1 MLQCRGKTV
10 EEVWNA
16 IHTAEKRKE
25 RNGTSTPPLDQQQ
38 TVGSFL
44 QSIGAIDFGAG
55 DSGIPSGLPSLPSGF
70 LPPAPELQ
78 VGIRAATSCWHLC
91 HELTRDAQPL
101 WDSLECLYP
110 DQHGML
116 CIHRC
121 KTCHPHCTLELNHSH
136 SGVSGRRC
144 LHTSQQTG
152 QCTSPRAIT

>member
-78 VGIRAATSCWHLC
+78 VGHQRDSCWHPC
-91 HELTRDAQPL
+91 QKMVIDMQPL
-101 WDSLECLYP
+101 
-110 DQHGML
+110 Q
-116 CIHRC
+116 
-121 KTCHPHCTLELNHSH
+121 
-136 SGVSGRRC
+136 
-144 LHTSQQTG
+144 
-152 QCTSPRAIT
+152 